1 MKKTYTKGVTLL
13 LILLFI
19 TPIIGAGSYKAPIIP
34 ATAEDTEFNPII
46 PNINTAAFPNP
57 GLNLGPALPAVL
69 APGESFTVILKTA
82 LLDDQGNTL
91 NITDAYLLGVFLQE
105 NQLVVIRKPISYT
118 ILSYG
123 NETSGA
129 EINITMPSDATGGL
143 YDLVFNLS
151 NGEQLVLPRSI
162 WILTSLGDVIRFIH
176 MSDVHFGAGFPDEA
190 TGQQRRFTG
199 YLMSSLLGVNMI
211 LDTGD
216 EADTQASTQ
225 YMNSLSY
232 RYSFAYNVP
241 MFMAPGNH
249 DYPNSN
255 FIKYYEETVAYR
267 VIGGKILV
275 VLVNTDGEL
284 GHPYYE
290 TMVKIEQ
297 ILENNSDIPY
307 KIMLMHHP
315 VFYHQGQVYIN
326 STSDS
331 PLLGDPRSVSGS
343 IISYY
348 WGGNITEAK
357 WLLRLVEDYNVTL
370 VLAGHIHRD
379 QYVAYH
385 STRTNTTTL
394 FQTTTTLSHGTGNYQ
409 GLQVD
414 QLNLATGEIT
424 YPYAWQW
431 FVGYSNVSRYDV
443 YNSIPITKPEYTEN
457 WRQDLFGNTY
467 FFGTI
472 DQGST
477 GVVMSLENMYDP
489 INISNAFVI
498 TLPWPENAPVNL
510 QVLESDGGA
519 NITMLGYQYLPEVGR
534 VAIALNMTLPAHS
547 YLKYVLYTVE
557 DQAPPTVEL
566 KRVLPR
572 APAINRT
579 IKVFIDVSDEGWG
592 VDEVYGTV
600 TTERGEVVQYN
611 LKHYSGS
618 TYLLTFAVVSQY
630 MTNVTINIT
639 AVDYAGHATS
649 HSFTLALS
657 GPEPP
662 VETTTTTTQE
672 QTSTTTTGEQTT
684 TTTTTAEQTTEQTTT
699 TTTQQTAEE
708 TTTSTTEEAGG
719 NNTGV
724 MIAIVVL
731 ILVIA
736 GAAAVLIR
744 K

>member
-1 MKKTYTKGVTLL
+1 MKKTFNKGLTLL
-13 LILLFI
+13 LILIFI
-19 TPIIGAGSYKAPIIP
+19 TPIIGTVSYKTSIIP
-34 ATAEDTEFNPII
+34 TTAEDTEFNPII

-57 GLNLGPALPAVL
+57 GLNIGPALPAVL
-69 APGESFTVILKTA
+69 APGENFTVILKKA
-82 LLDDQGNTL
+82 LLDNQGNPI
-91 NITDAYLLGVFLQE
+91 NITNAYLLGSFLDG
-105 NQLVVIRKPISYT
+105 NQLVIIRKTIGYT

-129 EINITMPSDATGGL
+129 EVRITIPEDTIGGL

-151 NGEQLVLPRSI
+151 NNEQLILPRSVWALKSI
-162 WILTSLGDVIRFIH
+162 NDVIRFIH
-176 MSDVHFGAGFPDEA
+176 MTDVHFGAGSPDEA

-211 LDTGD
+211 LNTGD

-225 YMNSLSY
+225 YVNSLSY
-232 RYSFAYNVP
+232 RYSFAYNIP

-255 FIKYYEETVAYR
+255 FVKYYEETVAYR
-267 VIGGKILV
+267 VIGGKILI

-315 VFYHQGQVYIN
+315 VFYHQGQVYLN

-414 QLNLATGEIT
+414 ELNLSTGEVS

-431 FVGYSNVSRYDV
+431 FVGYSNVSRYEV

-477 GVVMSLENMYDP
+477 GIVMSLENMYDP
-489 INISNAFVI
+489 ININNAFVI

-510 QVLESDGGA
+510 QVLESSGGA
-519 NITMLGYQYLPEVGR
+519 NVSLLGYQYLPEVDR

-566 KRVLPR
+566 KRLLPR

-579 IKVFIDVSDEGWG
+579 IKVFIDISDEGWG
-592 VDEVYGTV
+592 IDKVYGTV
-600 TTERGEVVQYN
+600 TTERGEVVQYD
-611 LKHYSGS
+611 LKRYSGS
-618 TYLLTFAVVSQY
+618 TYLITFAVVSQY

-639 AVDYAGHATS
+639 AIDYAGHATT

-662 VETTTTTTQE
+662 TETTTSQE
-672 QTSTTTTGEQTT
+672 ETSTTTTAEETT
-684 TTTTTAEQTTEQTTT
+684 TTTTTAEQTTTTT
-699 TTTQQTAEE
+699 SQHTTEE
-708 TTTSTTEEAGG
+708 TTNTTKEAEG
-719 NNTGV
+719 NNIGII
-724 MIAIVVL
+724 IAVIVL
-731 ILVIA
+731 ILIIA
-736 GAAAVLIR
+736 GVAKVLVRI
-744 K
+744 

>member
-1 MKKTYTKGVTLL
+1 MKKTFNRGITLL

-19 TPIIGAGSYKAPIIP
+19 IPIIGTVSYNVSIIN

-57 GLNLGPALPAVL
+57 GLNIGPALPAVL
-69 APGESFTVILKTA
+69 APGESFTAILKTP
-82 LLDDQGNTL
+82 LLDDQGNPI
-91 NITDAYLLGVFLQE
+91 NITNAYLLGAFLEE
-105 NQLVVIRKPISYT
+105 NQLVVIRKPISCT
-118 ILSYG
+118 VVSYG
-123 NETSGA
+123 NETNGA
-129 EINITMPSDATGGL
+129 KINITIPEDTIGGL

-151 NGEQLVLPRSI
+151 NNDQIILPRSVWVI
-162 WILTSLGDVIRFIH
+162 TGIDDIIRFIH
-176 MSDVHFGAGFPDEA
+176 MTDLHFGAGFPDEA

-211 LDTGD
+211 LNTGD
-216 EADTQASTQ
+216 EADTQASSQ
-225 YMNSLSY
+225 YINSLSY
-232 RYSFAYNVP
+232 RYSFAYNIP
-241 MFMAPGNH
+241 MFMSPGNH
-249 DYPNSN
+249 DYPNNN
-255 FIKYYEETVAYR
+255 FVKYYEETVAYR
-267 VIGGKILV
+267 IIGGKILV

-290 TMVKIEQ
+290 TMVKIEE

-307 KIMLMHHP
+307 KILLMHHP
-315 VFYHQGQVYIN
+315 VFYYQGQVYIN

-348 WGGNITEAK
+348 WGGNITETR

-414 QLNLATGEIT
+414 QLNLTTGEIS

-457 WRQDLFGNTY
+457 WRQDLFDDTY

-477 GVVMSLENMYDP
+477 GIVMTLENMYDP
-489 INISNAFVI
+489 INISNSFVI

-510 QVLESDGGA
+510 QVLESSGGA
-519 NITMLGYQYLPEVGR
+519 NISMLGYQYLHEVGR

-557 DQAPPTVEL
+557 DQAPPTIEL
-566 KRVLPR
+566 KRILPR

-592 VDEVYGTV
+592 VEKVYGAV
-600 TTERGEVVQYN
+600 TAEHGEVVEYN
-611 LKHYSGS
+611 LKRYSGS

-639 AVDYAGHATS
+639 AVDYAGHMAG
-649 HSFTLALS
+649 HSYTLTLS

-662 VETTTTTTQE
+662 VETTTTTTE
-672 QTSTTTTGEQTT
+672 E
-684 TTTTTAEQTTEQTTT
+684 TTT
-699 TTTQQTAEE
+699 TTTQQTTTT
-708 TTTSTTEEAGG
+708 TTTSEQTPGQTTTTTAQQTTEEKTTTTTEEAGG
-719 NNTGV
+719 NNTGIMV
-724 MIAIVVL
+724 AIVVL
-731 ILVIA
+731 ILIITGV
-736 GAAAVLIR
+736 AAVLIR